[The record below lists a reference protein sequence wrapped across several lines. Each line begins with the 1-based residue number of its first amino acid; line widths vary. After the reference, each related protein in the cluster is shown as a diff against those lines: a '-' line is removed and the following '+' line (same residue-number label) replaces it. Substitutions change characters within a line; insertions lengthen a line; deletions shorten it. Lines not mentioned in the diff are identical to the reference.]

1 VNEKEEELGEFVG
14 KIRKS
19 NSNTKPAS
27 LMIILN
33 SSSIHEHGKE
43 IGFSV
48 ITTTSTNF
56 LSYEEKWSQW

>member
-19 NSNTKPAS
+19 NSNTNSTS
-27 LMIILN
+27 LMINLN
-33 SSSIHEHGKE
+33 STSIHEHGKE

-48 ITTTSTNF
+48 ITITTTDF
-56 LSYEEKWSQW
+56 LSYKEKWSQW